1 MEYIIFN
8 SFLSKPSYRARQFQL
23 LTTLTV
29 FEENEA
35 NLHYLLTCMRYV
47 EENPVRAGMVVNPG
61 AYRWSSYS
69 GNALG
74 KLGFDYDWLF
84 TASAL

>member
-8 SFLSKPSYRARQFQL
+8 SLFSNPSYRARQFQL

-29 FEENEA
+29 FEENET

-47 EENPVRAGMVVNPG
+47 EENVVRAGMVVNPG
-61 AYRWSSYS
+61 A
-69 GNALG
+69 
-74 KLGFDYDWLF
+74 
-84 TASAL
+84 